1 MSPRRF
7 SVVTVVIMRAAAMH
21 RMIHG
26 IGIGEAMQGIFA
38 MAEGQDSGRRHE
50 AKGSENG
57 NHHRRAKAKP
67 GTESPHYPL
76 SVVGR
81 RRCDKPHR

>member
-1 MSPRRF
+1 M
-7 SVVTVVIMRAAAMH
+7 VAVMVLHAAAVH
-21 RMIHG
+21 AVIHG
-26 IGIGEAMQGIFA
+26 IGIGEAMQGISA

-57 NHHRRAKAKP
+57 NHHRCAKAKP

-81 RRCDKPHR
+81 RRCDKPHG

>member
-1 MSPRRF
+1 MSLRRF

-57 NHHRRAKAKP
+57 NRHRCAKAKP